1 MTEERAPYHVEQEP
15 APESVPEH
23 QKTLRS
29 YFIEPEPAKAAESTH
44 EHLYRVVAG
53 NKTIVRFCERCG
65 RTWLVTELR
74 DLLHNNRFVYTWSE
88 VLEEAEAREKLIGAE
103 QEHRS

>member
-1 MTEERAPYHVEQEP
+1 MKGANMSEERAPYHAGQEP
-15 APESVPEH
+15 APES
-23 QKTLRS
+23 
-29 YFIEPEPAKAAESTH
+29 AH
-44 EHLYRVVAG
+44 EHLFRVVFG

-88 VLEEAEAREKLIGAE
+88 VLEEAEAHKKLMEANE
-103 QEHRS
+103 PLPRA